1 MPLQTGARPD
11 ETTTSE
17 GVRAIVSRR
26 RGRGRFVFASVA
38 VALAAATVA
47 VLVIELRHTDI
58 RTTVSHIRV
67 PYLCLGVAAIAVSI
81 VAAAYNLIGFAPLRL
96 RLGRTLLAQL
106 AVSAIRVVAPSAVS
120 TPTIAARYL
129 IRSGARAPDALA
141 AVGVAQTVQF
151 IVTVALVG
159 GLDIASSW
167 NVVFVRSS
175 GLGIA
180 VGAALGLY
188 LLGWLSIRRSARA
201 AHVADSARQSLTAVI
216 KRVRSRPGVAA
227 AGFIASA
234 ALTVSHV
241 AAFVFCVRAAGGHA
255 SLATLT
261 SVYLVA
267 IAAGSVIPTPGG
279 TGAVE
284 AAMITGLTVAGVPLS
299 PATAAT
305 IVFRFISVWMLVPPG
320 WLALF
325 ALRRTRLL

>member
-1 MPLQTGARPD
+1 
-11 ETTTSE
+11 
-17 GVRAIVSRR
+17 
-26 RGRGRFVFASVA
+26 VFATVA
-38 VALAAATVA
+38 VAFAAATVTI
-47 VLVIELRHTDI
+47 LVFELRHTDI
-58 RTTVSHIRV
+58 RTTVSHIHM

-81 VAAAYNLIGFAPLRL
+81 VAAAYNLIGFVPLRL

-106 AVSAIRVVAPSAVS
+106 AVSAIRVVAPSAIS

-129 IRSGARAPDALA
+129 IRSGASAPDALA
-141 AVGVAQTVQF
+141 AIGVAQTVQF
-151 IVTVALVG
+151 LVTVALVG
-159 GLDIASSW
+159 GLDITSSW
-167 NVVFVRSS
+167 KVVLVDSS
-175 GLGIA
+175 RLGIA
-180 VGAALGLY
+180 LGAALGLY
-188 LLGWLSIRRSARA
+188 LVGWLAIRRSARA
-201 AHVADSARQSLTAVI
+201 ARAANHARQSLAAVV
-216 KRVRSRPGVAA
+216 KHVRARPGVAVT
-227 AGFIASA
+227 GFIASA

-279 TGAVE
+279 TGTVE

-320 WLALF
+320 WLALL
-325 ALRRTRLL
+325 ALRRKRLL